1 MDNHT
6 LNLLESIDFGCFALI
21 DPDKKNDKILIDLI
35 KAIDRSDFVA
45 VLVGGSSIEDESFQ
59 KRLNIIKNNT
69 IKPIVLFP
77 GSSNQISNHADA
89 ILFTSLLSGRNPK
102 YLVEEQVKGVQL
114 IKEYKLD
121 VISTG
126 YILISNDNDSSSVQR
141 NSKTRPLDSSNYDN
155 ILYHC
160 LVAQY
165 FGMKYVYLEN
175 GSGAKNVI
183 DKNLI
188 AFLKDNI
195 DIPIIV
201 GGGIKTNAEIID
213 FKKAGARFIVLG
225 TILEKNP
232 NIDFIS
238 SLIK

>member
-6 LNLLESIDFGCFALI
+6 LDFLESINFGCFALI
-21 DPDKKNDKILIDLI
+21 DPDKKNDKILVDLI
-35 KAIDRSDFVA
+35 QSIDSSDFVA
-45 VLVGGSSIEDESFQ
+45 VLVGGSSIQDESFNE
-59 KRLNIIKNNT
+59 RLKIIKNNT
-69 IKPIVLFP
+69 TKPIILFP
-77 GSSNQISNHADA
+77 GSSNQISSYADA

-114 IKEYKLD
+114 IKKFNLD

-126 YILISNDNDSSSVQR
+126 YILISNDSNSSVQI
-141 NSKTRPLDSSNYDN
+141 NSKTQPLDSSNYDN

-160 LVAQY
+160 LVAEY

-175 GSGAKNVI
+175 GSGAKNTI

-188 AFLKDNI
+188 TFLNDKI

-201 GGGIKTNAEIID
+201 GGGIKTNEEIID
-213 FKKAGARFIVLG
+213 FKKAGAKFVVLG

-232 NIDFIS
+232 NLNFIS